1 MSPTGRLSARRRAV
15 RAWRMAALALVA
27 VAFGANAA
35 AASAAKDV
43 NIVRQTG
50 PPAGEIP
57 KNTHY
62 FTTIQAAVNASTK
75 GDWVLIEPG
84 VYEEEVKV
92 NAAQS
97 GIWIRGMNRNT
108 VIIDGNHKAG
118 TGILIKKANNVWVE
132 NLTVRNWEEGT
143 TENECHLGPEEE
155 CGNGIWW
162 TGGKDSGIMGAYGW
176 YGSYLTAY
184 DTGLHGGY
192 GEFAQNEQTGSF
204 NHIYAYGFA
213 DSGFYIGACRECDAT
228 VNDAVM
234 ENNALGYSGSNSS
247 GRLVIENS
255 TFRHNLVGIA
265 PNSENPGDGP
275 PPLDGACDSFKNTSP
290 TPTFSTTKIK
300 RCEILRNNLVEEN
313 GNLTVPVNGSTGE
326 SIWGVGI
333 ELPGDYA
340 VLVENNVIKN
350 NPNNGVLGFEYP
362 NKFTPPEYKGTIFFQ
377 LSGDRI
383 SDNTFENNGQNANP
397 KVAGSPFT
405 GDVSLMSSY
414 ANLFGIAPESTSVNN
429 CVSGNSFAD
438 ATFPANIEG
447 TWGCQHKT
455 TPLPGGEFEAA
466 LYLLGRQ
473 EELAEE
479 KATKTKAQG
488 EPPAQ
493 PTMPEPCEGVP
504 KNPLCPKGNVG
515 GRRHSHRA

>member
-35 AASAAKDV
+35 AASAAKDI

-162 TGGKDSGIMGAYGW
+162 TGGKDSGIMGAHGW

-290 TPTFSTTKIK
+290 TPTFSSTKIK

-313 GNLTVPVNGSTGE
+313 GNYTVPTNGSTE
-326 SIWGVGI
+326 EAIWGVGI

-362 NKFTPPEYKGTIFFQ
+362 NKFTPPQWEGTIFFQ
-377 LSGDRI
+377 LAGNRI
-383 SDNTFENNGQNANP
+383 SDNTFENNGHNP
-397 KVAGSPFT
+397 DPGLSGNPYV
-405 GDVSLMSSY
+405 GDVSLLSDY
-414 ANLFGIAPESTSVNN
+414 ADLFNLPGFRQAPKSTSDNN
-429 CVSGNSFAD
+429 CVSGNTLPD
-438 ATFPANIEG
+438 GTFPANIEA
-447 TWGCQHKT
+447 TWGCQNKT
-455 TPLPGGEFEAA
+455 TPNPGGEFSAA
-466 LYLLGRQ
+466 EYLLERIKESKEKKLTETKPQ
-473 EELAEE
+473 ENPTE
-479 KATKTKAQG
+479 
-488 EPPAQ
+488 Q
-493 PTMPEPCEGVP
+493 PTMPDPCEGVP
-504 KNPLCPKGNVG
+504 KNPLCPKGNI
-515 GRRHSHRA
+515 